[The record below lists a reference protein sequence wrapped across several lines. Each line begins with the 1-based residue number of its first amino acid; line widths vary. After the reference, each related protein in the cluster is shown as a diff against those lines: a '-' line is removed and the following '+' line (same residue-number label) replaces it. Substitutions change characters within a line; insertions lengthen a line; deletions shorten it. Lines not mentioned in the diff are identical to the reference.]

1 MIPVQSQ
8 SGLHDFSLIE
18 TPGSDTDIS
27 CYEESES
34 PLGEEKGKR
43 SEYEGNGDGNY
54 LLGIKKHRRRE
65 REKNCSPAISLS
77 VSTNRRTERSRVVK
91 RRRRRWRKRRR
102 CTFSAIISAHLS
114 RVFLLRL
121 SPRHKPRSLSR
132 VRSLDS

>member
-54 LLGIKKHRRRE
+54 LLGIKKHRRERKKTDLIIRLDEQTDRE
-65 REKNCSPAISLS
+65 VKSREEKKEE
-77 VSTNRRTERSRVVK
+77 VEEKKKV
-91 RRRRRWRKRRR
+91 
-102 CTFSAIISAHLS
+102 HL
-114 RVFLLRL
+114 LGDNLGA
-121 SPRHKPRSLSR
+121 SLSR
-132 VRSLDS
+132 LSSASVSAT

>member
-43 SEYEGNGDGNY
+43 SEYEGNTAMEIIYSGLRSIEGGSEKKTVLRRSHYPSRRTDGQRVEGKKEEVEEKEKVH
-54 LLGIKKHRRRE
+54 LLGD
-65 REKNCSPAISLS
+65 NLGA
-77 VSTNRRTERSRVVK
+77 
-91 RRRRRWRKRRR
+91 
-102 CTFSAIISAHLS
+102 
-114 RVFLLRL
+114 
-121 SPRHKPRSLSR
+121 SLSR
-132 VRSLDS
+132 LSSASVSAT